1 MDIFFF
7 NLLTMSWF
15 QYESYI
21 FAIFSPVSVDDL
33 KRSILQADIEIDNV
47 KMNKYITWVFQ
58 SETDPLPQDK
68 VIERLRN
75 GNVARIG
82 RKL

>member
-1 MDIFFF
+1 MNIF
-7 NLLTMSWF
+7 
-15 QYESYI
+15 Y
-21 FAIFSPVSVDDL
+21 FSPVSVDDL

-47 KMNKYITWVFQ
+47 KMNKYITWVFGA
-58 SETDPLPQDK
+58 ETEPLPQDK